1 MNIIG
6 AVYNRIILVC
16 FNSQMKKKIVIEK
29 GEEDYEVISKKIKP
43 DTNYLT
49 GKPYS

>member
-43 DTNYLT
+43 DTSYLT

>member
-6 AVYNRIILVC
+6 AVYNRIIFNC
-16 FNSQMKKKIVIEK
+16 FNSSMKKKIIIDN
-29 GEEDYEVISKKIKP
+29 GEEDYEVISKKIKT